1 MMARF
6 VKLAGAMTLVALL
19 VLGLSGQWTD
29 PWLWAYL
36 CVWFG
41 LATYAI
47 ASIGDDL
54 ARERFSPPE
63 PGADRFYL
71 RAIRLTA
78 IAHLVLG
85 ALDVGRWHLFP
96 VPSSLRAAGLVG
108 CAVFGGLVFRSMVAN
123 RFFSPVVRIQNDR
136 GHHLIDQGP
145 YGLIRHP
152 GYAGM
157 ILSIPCGGLVLGSWL
172 SVALGLAYSA
182 LMLRRVVFED
192 AFLGANLEGYAEY
205 RTRVPYR
212 LVPGVW

>member
-1 MMARF
+1 MIARL
-6 VKLAGAMTLVALL
+6 VRLAGALTLVALL
-19 VLGLSGQWTD
+19 VLGLSGLWTD

-36 CVWFG
+36 GVWFS
-41 LATYAI
+41 LAIYAI

-63 PGADRFYL
+63 PGADVFYL

-96 VPSSLRAAGLVG
+96 VPSSLRVAGLAG

-123 RFFSPVVRIQNDR
+123 RFFSAVVRIQNDR
-136 GHHLIDQGP
+136 GHHVIDRGP
-145 YGLIRHP
+145 YGLVRHP

-157 ILSIPCGGLVLGSWL
+157 ILSIPCGGLALGSWL

-182 LMLRRVVFED
+182 LMLRRVIFED

-205 RTRVPYR
+205 RTRVRYR
-212 LVPGVW
+212 LVPGIW